1 MSDAWRRAN
10 ELFHLA
16 LDQPD
21 ADRDRFLTD
30 ACGVDEALRAE
41 VRSLLEAHRR
51 AEGFLESPAVTGGQ
65 ATRAGGDA
73 AELLIGRQIGQYRV
87 ERILGRGGMGVVYLA
102 DDMRLGRRVALK
114 AVSPEFTH
122 DPTRRERL
130 RREAR
135 TAAALTHPGIATIYA
150 LEEVGEHAFIASEYV
165 PGDTLRDEL
174 NRGALAPSRVL
185 DTAVALANAL
195 AAAHDRGIVHR
206 DLKPENVIRLGTG
219 GIKILDF
226 GLAQMRASSEHRRL
240 TADDAVMGTP
250 AYMAPEQ
257 IRRGDADA
265 RSDLFSLGVVLFECL
280 TGRHPFEGRDT
291 ASTIARI
298 LETEPDFSTPT
309 GTTDDRDVWDALGK
323 VIRTCIHKS
332 PDARFSSAHAL
343 LVALDQ
349 VCHRGTWSSGTMAL
363 PEGGPIRWWKFHQ
376 AATCVTYAA
385 LMGPLWLAHFAI
397 EGRPGFLVFLA
408 GLVAAVAAC
417 VLRLHLWFAVS
428 SIPEEWR
435 AQRDHSRPWLWVAE
449 ITLVAALAGA
459 GLSAIDNPALAALL
473 VSAAVAVLLSFVLIE
488 PATTRAA
495 FRVLSPPERH

>member
-21 ADRDRFLTD
+21 ADRDRFLSE
-30 ACGVDEALRAE
+30 ACGADESLRAE
-41 VRSLLEAHRR
+41 VRSLLAAHRR
-51 AEGFLESPAVTGGQ
+51 AEGFLESPAVDGLPRTP
-65 ATRAGGDA
+65 AGGDA
-73 AELLIGRQIGQYRV
+73 AELLIGKQIGQYRV

-102 DDMRLGRRVALK
+102 DDTRLGRRVALK
-114 AVSPEFTH
+114 AVSPEYTH

-165 PGDTLRDEL
+165 PGETLRDEL
-174 NRGALAPSRVL
+174 GRGALPPSRVL
-185 DTAVALANAL
+185 ETAISLAGAL

-226 GLAQMRASSEHRRL
+226 GLAEMRASPEHAQRL
-240 TADDAVMGTP
+240 TADDAVIGTP

-257 IRRGDADA
+257 IRQGEADA

-280 TGRHPFEGRDT
+280 TGRHPFEGRDA

-298 LETEPDFSTPT
+298 LEADPDFSTATETT
-309 GTTDDRDVWDALGK
+309 GDREVWDALTRI
-323 VIRTCIHKS
+323 IRTCLHKS
-332 PDARFSSAHAL
+332 SDARFSSAHAL
-343 LVALDQ
+343 LAALDQ
-349 VCHRGTWSSGTMAL
+349 VRQRGIWISGTSAL
-363 PEGGPIRWWKFHQ
+363 PAGGPIRWWKFHQ
-376 AATCVTYAA
+376 AATCLSYAV
-385 LMGPLWLAHFAI
+385 LMAPLWLARGAI
-397 EGRPGFLVFLA
+397 GGRPGFLVFLA
-408 GLVAAVAAC
+408 GLVAAVAAS

-435 AQRDHSRPWLWVAE
+435 AQRDQSRPRL
-449 ITLVAALAGA
+449 
-459 GLSAIDNPALAALL
+459 
-473 VSAAVAVLLSFVLIE
+473 
-488 PATTRAA
+488 
-495 FRVLSPPERH
+495 H